1 LADAVPPRAA
11 APPPPHRR
19 RARPP
24 PAPPPPAAQKAAQA
38 VKESL
43 DKKLGAAWHVV
54 VGEGYSWRCTHAR
67 GAYLFAL
74 YEKVGV
80 LVFKS

>member
-1 LADAVPPRAA
+1 M
-11 APPPPHRR
+11 
-19 RARPP
+19 
-24 PAPPPPAAQKAAQA
+24 
-38 VKESL
+38 KESL